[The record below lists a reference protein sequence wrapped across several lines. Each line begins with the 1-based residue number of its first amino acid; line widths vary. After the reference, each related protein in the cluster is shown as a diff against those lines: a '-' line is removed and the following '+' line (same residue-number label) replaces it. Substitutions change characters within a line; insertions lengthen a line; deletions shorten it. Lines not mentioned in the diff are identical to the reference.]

1 MWKNRAE
8 VRDPCTPWVESQSK
22 LCIEARAKLQGTCA
36 ASMTHA
42 KAVVVPDTNGLDW
55 LSSYA
60 DSKRLMP
67 VLYLKH

>member
-1 MWKNRAE
+1 
-8 VRDPCTPWVESQSK
+8 
-22 LCIEARAKLQGTCA
+22 
-36 ASMTHA
+36 MTHA